1 MRRLNVALG
10 RIGTALLALC
20 LALAILTLIPPAKLG
35 FSTKGKTT
43 LKPRTYMSIGNSLNL
58 NPQILLKIKLN
69 TNATIKFY
77 IINLPRIET
86 ELGNLTQ
93 FNKFME
99 ENSDKVL
106 LEETI
111 GEENVVEYT
120 PEGIVTVSFI
130 LLNENPHEVEATYEI
145 EPFASIAP
153 TVRIIPVI
161 TYLSPLGAIFTG
173 QWILIKFKNRK
184 KRI

>member
-1 MRRLNVALG
+1 
-10 RIGTALLALC
+10 
-20 LALAILTLIPPAKLG
+20 
-35 FSTKGKTT
+35 
-43 LKPRTYMSIGNSLNL
+43 
-58 NPQILLKIKLN
+58 LN

-111 GEENVVEYT
+111 DEENVVEYT

-130 LLNENPHEVEATYEI
+130 LLNENPHKVEATYEI
-145 EPFASIAP
+145 ESFASIAP